1 MSVFHYQDGQLH
13 AEQVPLAQLAEAVG
27 TPFYCYSDAALR
39 AAYAEF
45 AAPFACRPVTIC
57 YSLKANNNLAILRTL
72 AELGAG
78 ADVVSEGEL
87 RCALAAG
94 VPTDRIV
101 FAGVG
106 KTAAE
111 MAAGL
116 DADIRQFNVESL
128 PELHLLNRVALE
140 RGRRARVALRINPDV
155 DARTHANIST
165 GKAENKFGI
174 ELGQALAAYAEAAG
188 LPGIEV
194 TGLAVHIGSQ
204 LTDIEPYRAAFAKVA
219 ALAAELRQ
227 AGFPIRELDL
237 GGGLGIAYEDEAA
250 PSIADYAAAIEATV
264 GTLGLPLI
272 LEPGRR
278 IVGNAG
284 ILVTRV
290 IYVKEGVSRSFLIVD
305 AAMNDLIRPALY
317 DAYHAIL
324 PVAQPASDAPTRRF
338 DVVGPICET
347 TDCLAEQRAMPPMAA
362 GDLLAICSVGAYG
375 AVMASTY
382 NLRRPAP
389 EILVRGHDFA
399 IVRRRPDYQDIIDRD
414 RLPDWLK
421 EERTARRAQA
431 TTRWRSR

>member
-1 MSVFHYQDGQLH
+1 MSAFHYQDGQLH
-13 AEQVPLAQLAEAVG
+13 AERVPLTKLAEAVG

-39 AAYAEF
+39 AAYDEF
-45 AAPFACRPVTIC
+45 ASAFAGRDVSIC
-57 YSLKANNNLAILRTL
+57 YSLKANNNLAVVKTL
-72 AELGAG
+72 ASLGAG

-106 KTAAE
+106 KTGPE

-128 PELHLLNRVALE
+128 PELQLLNRVAVE

-155 DARTHANIST
+155 DARTHAHIST

-174 ELGQALAAYAEAAG
+174 ELGRARAAYEEASR

-204 LTDIEPYRAAFAKVA
+204 LTEIDPYRAAFAKVA
-219 ALAAELRQ
+219 ALATELRQ
-227 AGFPIRELDL
+227 AGFAIRELDL
-237 GGGLGIAYEDEAA
+237 GGGLGIAYGDEAA
-250 PSIADYAAAIEATV
+250 PSIANYAAAVDATV

-278 IVGNAG
+278 IVGHAG
-284 ILVTRV
+284 ILVTSV
-290 IYVKEGVSRSFLIVD
+290 IYVKEGVSRNFLIVD

-324 PVAQPASDAPTRRF
+324 PVAEPASEAPTRRF
-338 DVVGPICET
+338 DIVGPICES
-347 TDCLAEQRAMPPMAA
+347 TDRLAEQRAMPPVAD

-389 EILVRGHDFA
+389 EIMVRGHEFA
-399 IVRRRPDYQDIIDRD
+399 IVRRRPDYQDIIERD
-414 RLPDWLK
+414 RLPQWL
-421 EERTARRAQA
+421 EEDRTAARAQA
-431 TTRWRSR
+431 SRWRPR

>member
-1 MSVFHYQDGQLH
+1 MSVFRYQAGQLH
-13 AEQVPLAQLAEAVG
+13 AEQVPLTQLAEAVG

-39 AAYAEF
+39 TAYEEF
-45 AAPFACRPVTIC
+45 AAAFAGRDVTIC
-57 YSLKANNNLAILRTL
+57 YSLKANNNLAVIKTL
-72 AELGAG
+72 ISLGAG

-87 RCALAAG
+87 RCALAVG
-94 VPTDRIV
+94 VPTERIV

-106 KTAAE
+106 KTAPE

-128 PELHLLNRVALE
+128 PELHLLNRVAVE

-155 DARTHANIST
+155 DARTHAHIST

-174 ELGQALAAYAEAAG
+174 ELGQARAAYAEASR
-188 LPGIEV
+188 LPGLEV

-204 LTDIEPYRAAFAKVA
+204 LTEIDPYRAAFAKVA
-219 ALAAELRQ
+219 ALATELRQ
-227 AGFPIRELDL
+227 AGFAIRELDL
-237 GGGLGIAYEDEAA
+237 GGGLGIAYGDEAA
-250 PSIADYAAAIEATV
+250 PSIKDYAAAVDATV
-264 GTLGLPLI
+264 GKLGLPLI

-284 ILVTRV
+284 ILVTRI
-290 IYVKEGVSRSFLIVD
+290 IYVKEGVSRNFLIID

-324 PVAQPASDAPTRRF
+324 PVAEPAAGAPTGRV
-338 DVVGPICET
+338 DIVGPICES
-347 TDCLAEQRAMPPMAA
+347 TDRLAEQRAMPPMAA

-389 EILVRGHDFA
+389 EIMVRGHEFA
-399 IVRRRPDYQDIIDRD
+399 IVRRRPDYQDIIYRD
-414 RLPDWLK
+414 RLPQWL
-421 EERTARRAQA
+421 EEDRIAARAQA
-431 TTRWRSR
+431 TRWRPR

>member
-1 MSVFHYQDGQLH
+1 MSAFHYQGGQLH
-13 AEQVPLAQLAEAVG
+13 AEQVPLATVAEAVG

-39 AAYAEF
+39 TACGEF
-45 AAPFACRPVTIC
+45 AAAFAGRDVSIC
-57 YSLKANNNLAILRTL
+57 YSLKANNNLAIIRTL
-72 AELGAG
+72 ASLGAG

-106 KTAAE
+106 KTAPE

-116 DADIRQFNVESL
+116 EAEIRQFNVESL
-128 PELHLLNRVALE
+128 PELRLLNRVAVE
-140 RGRRARVALRINPDV
+140 RGKRARAALRINPDV
-155 DARTHANIST
+155 DARTHAHIST

-174 ELGQALAAYAEAAG
+174 ELGQARAAYEEASR

-204 LTDIEPYRAAFAKVA
+204 LTEIDPYRAAFAKVA
-219 ALAAELRQ
+219 ALATELRQ
-227 AGFPIRELDL
+227 AGFAIRELDL
-237 GGGLGIAYEDEAA
+237 GGGLGIAYGDEAA
-250 PSIADYAAAIEATV
+250 PSIADYAAAVDATV
-264 GTLGLPLI
+264 GKLGLPLI

-284 ILVTRV
+284 ILVTSV

-324 PVAQPASDAPTRRF
+324 PVAEPASEAPTRRF
-338 DVVGPICET
+338 DVVGPICES
-347 TDCLAEQRAMPPMAA
+347 TDRLAEQRPMPPVAA
-362 GDLLAICSVGAYG
+362 GDMLAICSVGAYG

-389 EILVRGHDFA
+389 EIMVRGHEFA
-399 IVRRRPDYQDIIDRD
+399 IVRRRPDYQDIIERD
-414 RLPDWLK
+414 RLPQWL
-421 EERTARRAQA
+421 EEDRSAARAQA
-431 TTRWRSR
+431 SRWRPR